1 MKTDKQNKTDSDVDC
16 IVLQISWSLN
26 NYDKSLNSSAK
37 DFLRNCGRSHLLRN
51 NYTWDQ
57 YPGKLNVKADGSLL
71 LVPQQDGESWRHYTN
86 MTVNYSKNSNLAS

>member
-1 MKTDKQNKTDSDVDC
+1 MNTYKQNKTDSDADS

-37 DFLRNCGRSHLLRN
+37 DFLRKCGRSHLLRD

-57 YPGKLNVKADGSLL
+57 YPGQLYVKADGSLL
-71 LVPQQDGESWRHYTN
+71 LVPEQDGESRRHYIN
-86 MTVNYSKNSNLAS
+86 MTINYNKNSNLAS